1 MSNCVNFS
9 AGGGVPI
16 GTIISF
22 MGITPPADYLACDG
36 STKNITDY
44 PQLADFFEAQ
54 FGSKNYFG
62 GDGTT
67 TFGLPD
73 LQGEFLRG
81 AGTNSH
87 ANSGSGENVGVHQ
100 DATQH
105 NMVAPYQVS
114 TTAMQVVIEVDANL
128 GNNKMQNDGINS
140 DYLLQSSNKTTRR
153 WTNGQVSANSASIP
167 NVNIRYASRPTN
179 TSVLY
184 CIKAIAYTD

>member
-22 MGITPPADYLACDG
+22 MGLTPPADYLACDG
-36 STKNITDY
+36 STKNIADY

-54 FGSKNYFG
+54 FGSNNYFG

-81 AGTNSH
+81 TGTNNH
-87 ANSGSGENVGVHQ
+87 TNQGSGGTVGQHQ
-100 DATQH
+100 DGTEHAWVVVSDKGRTF
-105 NMVAPYQVS
+105 APYS
-114 TTAMQVVIEVDANL
+114 LNEPLRGADASATTYSRGFPTYSGGDHSGTVPA
-128 GNNKMQNDGINS
+128 
-140 DYLLQSSNKTTRR
+140 YT
-153 WTNGQVSANSASIP
+153 P
-167 NVNIRYASRPTN
+167 RPTN

>member
-22 MGITPPADYLACDG
+22 MGTTPPADYLACDG

-44 PQLADFFEAQ
+44 PQLAHFFEVQ

-67 TFGLPD
+67 TFAVPD
-73 LQGEFLRG
+73 LKGEFLRG
-81 AGTNSH
+81 TGTNGH
-87 ANSGSGENVGVHQ
+87 ACEGNGANVGVHQ
-100 DATQH
+100 AGTVIPHAYGTQGGAAVGCPASGVRSATQ
-105 NMVAPYQVS
+105 
-114 TTAMQVVIEVDANL
+114 IDAN
-128 GNNKMQNDGINS
+128 K
-140 DYLLQSSNKTTRR
+140 
-153 WTNGQVSANSASIP
+153 GQVNRYYSLSGTIKTDSSVLNSYTA
-167 NVNIRYASRPTN
+167 RPTN

>member
-22 MGITPPADYLACDG
+22 MGLTPPADYLACDG

-62 GDGTT
+62 GDGVT
-67 TFGLPD
+67 TFAVPD

-81 AGTNSH
+81 TGTNSH
-87 ANSGSGENVGVHQ
+87 AGQGSGANVGVHQ
-100 DATQH
+100 DGTKH
-105 NMVAPYQVS
+105 VDVLTDNDKIYLRRTTSTDVVVNGDYYDGS
-114 TTAMQVVIEVDANL
+114 TTWVGYKDSFTGTFSSAT
-128 GNNKMQNDGINS
+128 DGMF
-140 DYLLQSSNKTTRR
+140 T
-153 WTNGQVSANSASIP
+153 
-167 NVNIRYASRPTN
+167 SRPTN